1 MIDITPGS
9 AGRTLL
15 EYMAIFLVALLLMAQ
30 IQGLSLEPNI
40 SSAYADFYFRL
51 SMMGIITLLGMGAFG
66 IYYFSNDE
74 IWKLSTTSKAIITVA
89 WIVFIAFMTLGGNQM
104 VGVPKAS
111 VATLQLTTETELWTS
126 SVIPGFTEDLFYLA
140 GLPMTFAFLV
150 FILFD
155 RFGWGIGTKEFM
167 TVSVIACLI
176 AATGYNIWL
185 IPGFTTAHIPA
196 YGQTQ
201 LAYTGA
207 FIFAAGQSLVYLIT
221 GWFIPIAHML
231 HNLIIT
237 YGALYLV
244 VPA

>member
-9 AGRTLL
+9 AGRTAL
-15 EYMAIFLVALLLMAQ
+15 EYMAVFLVALLLMAQ
-30 IQGLSLEPNI
+30 IQGLSLEPDI
-40 SSAYADFYFRL
+40 SSAYSDFYFRL
-51 SMMGIITLLGMGAFG
+51 STMGVITLLGMGAFG

-74 IWKLSTTSKAIITVA
+74 IWKLSAIHKIIIIVA
-89 WIVFIAFMTLGGNQM
+89 WTAFIAFMTLGGNQM

-111 VATLQLTTETELWTS
+111 ATLQLTPETELWTS

-140 GLPMTFAFLV
+140 GLPMTFAFIV
-150 FILFD
+150 FIAFD
-155 RFGWGIGTKEFM
+155 RLGWGIGTREFM
-167 TVSVIACLI
+167 AVSIIACLV

-207 FIFAAGQSLVYLIT
+207 FIFAAGQSLIYLIT
-221 GWFIPIAHML
+221 GWFIPIAHIL

-244 VPA
+244 VPV